1 MVIENIIFDLGNV
14 LLTFKP
20 EIFLKQFTNDPSEI
34 DFFISNITRSSTWLS
49 LDRGISSVDDA
60 KKIFISRFPEKKELI
75 SWFFENWFS
84 IFAPIEDNV
93 NLLVKLKKADLKLY
107 ILSNF
112 IEEAYNYVE
121 EKFDFFS
128 LFDGAIISSKE
139 KVIKPEKEIYMIL
152 INRYNLIPEK
162 SVFIDDILPFLRP
175 AKKLG
180 MKTIWYKSDINLNES
195 LKKLGVS
202 F

>member
-1 MVIENIIFDLGNV
+1 MLENIIFDLGNV

-20 EIFLKQFTNDPSEI
+20 EMFLKQFTNDPNEI

-75 SWFFENWFS
+75 SWFFENWFN
-84 IFAPIEDNV
+84 IFALIEDNV
-93 NLLVKLKKADLKLY
+93 NLLVKLKKANLKLY

-112 IEEAYNYVE
+112 IEEAYNYVK

-162 SVFIDDILPFLRP
+162 SVFIDDILPFLHP

-180 MKTIWYKSDINLNES
+180 MKTIWYKPDINLNES
-195 LKKLGVS
+195 LKKLRVS